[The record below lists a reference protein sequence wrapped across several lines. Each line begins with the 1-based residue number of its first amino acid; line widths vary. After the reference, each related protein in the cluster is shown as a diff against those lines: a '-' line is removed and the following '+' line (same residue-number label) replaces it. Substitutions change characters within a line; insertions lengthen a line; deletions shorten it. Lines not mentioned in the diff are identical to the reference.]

1 MQVTYLTYGNP
12 SNQHLAV
19 LDEIVHLLSPINK
32 LLSDRET
39 KPALQSLTGASHPK
53 MKFPGLRMDAVVNG
67 VGVVCVMGN
76 MATIGTRCFSS
87 LFHANDGKIREQ
99 IFVTHAPCN
108 AWMHEYKKGDKI
120 MTRDNGNRTDSKY
133 VKDMLDEIHPNLMKV
148 PVSIISLQDHESYRQ
163 YHQFFRTVPQEP
175 RVFP

>member
-12 SNQHLAV
+12 SSQHLAV
-19 LDEIVHLLSPINK
+19 LDEIVHLLSPLNK
-32 LLSDRET
+32 LVSDDET
-39 KPALQSLTGASHPK
+39 KPALKSLTGAVHPK
-53 MKFPGLRMDAVVNG
+53 MKFPGMRMDAVVNG

-76 MATIGTRCFSS
+76 MLAIGTRCFSS
-87 LFHANDGKIREQ
+87 LFHANDGTISEQ

-108 AWMHEYKKGDKI
+108 AWMHEYRKGNKI
-120 MTRDNGNRTDSKY
+120 MKVSNGNRIDSKH